1 MNRLNIQTDCLAGV
15 LSRRMLPLCLL
26 LFAVLLGA
34 CSDMKD
40 DIGPLPEP
48 QPVAVGQ
55 TYFRFHISLA
65 EPGAPTTRA
74 EETGESVG
82 SDHENAIR
90 SFYVFIFDG
99 NYGYVTDI
107 NLTGKVENN
116 TEYLYSTDNLVLK
129 SGTHYMVAFA
139 NLTPEQYEKVKAMGK
154 NFSTLPPEELDSY
167 KYMWMIIGSG
177 PSVMGMSRFYDVI
190 NYFARD
196 SYGRQSLLEE
206 APDGCIQMQAIG
218 TDNASSSS
226 FDLSEVHSKDNPL
239 DVHFELT
246 RSVAKVHL
254 LYADTETSG
263 GVDFLKT
270 YKKADETGVTNINGG
285 IGFIRADSVYYTV
298 NSLNR
303 EIYLIPKEAEPSKYS
318 KLWYE
323 DPNMDLTSVMQKVD
337 AKTYRYDQGKLDAE
351 FVYTPPQ
358 DYSKL
363 TNAQFY
369 QHFERAEKLD
379 DAKLKRTKSRQGGGY
394 VKGVYALPNGYAKP
408 TPDQTDGNNLLA
420 NNRVN
425 PVRSITHLQV
435 AARLMP
441 RELYV
446 DRATWTSVTDGKN
459 TNLTDEERDFV
470 EELFRLST
478 TKDGYFYESVFMSDR
493 GVRLAAGSAKAN
505 FELDCVHIDFGQR
518 FQVAG
523 ETTVVPNTTDTEV
536 DLYRKIE
543 RFLALCL
550 KVQGAYR
557 NPGTEWQA
565 NFFTPGT
572 YWTVPLPYTD
582 PVTGKQETK
591 YYFITERMA
600 RTPGTLTG
608 VRNKIVPHVGGWCYF
623 FSYIE
628 DYNVKNSED
637 ITHYSDPNMGYV
649 NSQLLRN
656 TYYLPQLHRITVPGN
671 GDDGGTY
678 IEVNTFSIPWVDAG
692 EGKTFLD

>member
-1 MNRLNIQTDCLAGV
+1 MNRLNIQTDRLAGV
-15 LSRRMLPLCLL
+15 FSRRMLPLCLL

-55 TYFRFHISLA
+55 TCFRFHISLA

-99 NYGYVTDI
+99 NYGYVADI

-116 TEYLYSTDNLVLK
+116 TEYLYSADNLTLK

-139 NLTPEQYEKVKAMGK
+139 NLPEALYDKVKNLA
-154 NFSTLPPEELDSY
+154 SDPEHFLY
-167 KYMWMIIGSG
+167 IPVNVGSG

-206 APDGCIQMQAIG
+206 APDGCIQMQGIG
-218 TDNASSSS
+218 KNNSGSSS

-303 EIYLIPKEAEPSKYS
+303 KIYLIPKEAAPDKYP

-323 DPNMDLTSVMQKVD
+323 DPNMDLTSVMQQVD
-337 AKTYRYDQGKLDAE
+337 AKTYRYDQSELDAE

-408 TPDQTDGNNLLA
+408 TVEQTDGNNLLA

-459 TNLTDEERDFV
+459 TNLTDEERDLV

-478 TKDGYFYESVFMSDR
+478 TKDGYFYEDVFMSDR

-536 DLYRKIE
+536 DLYQKIE

-628 DYNVKNSED
+628 DYNVKNPED

>member
-1 MNRLNIQTDCLAGV
+1 MNRLNIQTDRLAGV
-15 LSRRMLPLCLL
+15 FSRRMLPLCLL

-48 QPVAVGQ
+48 QPVTVGQ
-55 TYFRFHISLA
+55 TCFRFHISLA

-139 NLTPEQYEKVKAMGK
+139 NLPEALYDKVKNLA
-154 NFSTLPPEELDSY
+154 SDPEHFLY
-167 KYMWMIIGSG
+167 IPVNVGSG

-206 APDGCIQMQAIG
+206 APDGCIQMQGIG
-218 TDNASSSS
+218 KNNSGSSS

-239 DVHFELT
+239 DVRFELT

-285 IGFIRADSVYYTV
+285 IGFIRADSLFYTV

-303 EIYLIPKEAEPSKYS
+303 EIYLIPKEAAPDKYP

-323 DPNMDLTSVMQKVD
+323 DPNMDLTSVMQQVD

-363 TNAQFY
+363 TDAQFY

-379 DAKLKRTKSRQGGGY
+379 DAKLRRTNSRQGGGY

-408 TPDQTDGNNLLA
+408 TVEQTDGNNLLA

-470 EELFRLST
+470 EELFRQST
-478 TKDGYFYESVFMSDR
+478 TKDGYFYEDVFMSDR
-493 GVRLAAGSAKAN
+493 GVRLAKGNAKAN

-628 DYNVKNSED
+628 DYNVKNPED

>member
-139 NLTPEQYEKVKAMGK
+139 NLPEALYDKVKNLA
-154 NFSTLPPEELDSY
+154 SDPEHFLY
-167 KYMWMIIGSG
+167 IPVNVGSG

-206 APDGCIQMQAIG
+206 APDGCIQMQGIG
-218 TDNASSSS
+218 KNNSGSSS

-239 DVHFELT
+239 DVRFELT

-254 LYADTETSG
+254 LYTDTETSG

-285 IGFIRADSVYYTV
+285 IGFIRADSLFYTV

-303 EIYLIPKEAEPSKYS
+303 EIYLIPKEAAPDKYP

-323 DPNMDLTSVMQKVD
+323 DPNMDLTSVMQQVD

-363 TNAQFY
+363 TDAQFY

-379 DAKLKRTKSRQGGGY
+379 DAKLKRTNSRQGGGY

-408 TPDQTDGNNLLA
+408 TVEQTDGNNLLA

-459 TNLTDEERDFV
+459 TNLADEERDFV

-478 TKDGYFYESVFMSDR
+478 TKDGYFYEDVFMSDR

-628 DYNVKNSED
+628 DYNVKNPED

-656 TYYLPQLHRITVPGN
+656 TYYLPQLNRITVPGN

>member
-139 NLTPEQYEKVKAMGK
+139 NLPEALYDKVKNLA
-154 NFSTLPPEELDSY
+154 SDPEHFLY
-167 KYMWMIIGSG
+167 IPVNVGSG

-206 APDGCIQMQAIG
+206 APDGCIQMQGIG
-218 TDNASSSS
+218 KNNSGSSS

-239 DVHFELT
+239 DVRFELT

-254 LYADTETSG
+254 LYTDTETSG

-285 IGFIRADSVYYTV
+285 IGFIRADSLFYTV

-303 EIYLIPKEAEPSKYS
+303 EIYLIPKEAAPDKYP

-323 DPNMDLTSVMQKVD
+323 DPNMDLTSVMQEVD

-363 TNAQFY
+363 TDAQFY

-379 DAKLKRTKSRQGGGY
+379 DAKLRRTNSRQGGGY

-408 TPDQTDGNNLLA
+408 TVEQTDGNNLLA

-505 FELDCVHIDFGQR
+505 FELDCVYIDFGQR

-623 FSYIE
+623 FSYIQ
-628 DYNVKNSED
+628 DYNVKNPED

-656 TYYLPQLHRITVPGN
+656 TYYLPQLNRITVPGN

>member
-1 MNRLNIQTDCLAGV
+1 MNRLNIQTDRLAGV
-15 LSRRMLPLCLL
+15 FSRRMLPLCLL

-48 QPVAVGQ
+48 QPVTVGQ
-55 TYFRFHISLA
+55 TCFRFHISLA

-74 EETGESVG
+74 EEPGESVG

-90 SFYVFIFDG
+90 SFYVFIFDE

-139 NLTPEQYEKVKAMGK
+139 NLPEALYDKVKNLA
-154 NFSTLPPEELDSY
+154 SDPEHFLY
-167 KYMWMIIGSG
+167 IPVNVGSG

-206 APDGCIQMQAIG
+206 ASDGCIQMQAVG
-218 TDNASSSS
+218 TDNADSKL

-303 EIYLIPKEAEPSKYS
+303 KIYLIPKEAEPSKYS

-337 AKTYRYDQGKLDAE
+337 AKTYRYDQSELDAE

-363 TNAQFY
+363 TDAQFY

-459 TNLTDEERDFV
+459 TNLTGEERKFV
-470 EELFRLST
+470 EELFRGA
-478 TKDGYFYESVFMSDR
+478 TKQDGYYNEDVFMSDR
-493 GVRLAAGSAKAN
+493 GVRLPVDGAKKN
-505 FELDCVHIDFGQR
+505 FELDCVHIDFGHR

-536 DLYRKIE
+536 DLYQKIE

-678 IEVNTFSIPWVDAG
+678 IEVNTFSIPWGDAG

>member
-139 NLTPEQYEKVKAMGK
+139 NLPEALYDKVKNLA
-154 NFSTLPPEELDSY
+154 SDPEHFLY
-167 KYMWMIIGSG
+167 IPVNVGSG

-206 APDGCIQMQAIG
+206 APDGCIQMQGIG
-218 TDNASSSS
+218 KNNSGSSS

-303 EIYLIPKEAEPSKYS
+303 KIYLIPKEAAPDKYP

-323 DPNMDLTSVMQKVD
+323 DPNMDLTSVMQQVD

-363 TNAQFY
+363 TDAQFY

-379 DAKLKRTKSRQGGGY
+379 DAKLKRTNSRQGGGY

-408 TPDQTDGNNLLA
+408 TVEQTDGNNLLA

-459 TNLTDEERDFV
+459 TDLTDEERKFV
-470 EELFRLST
+470 EELFRGA
-478 TKDGYFYESVFMSDR
+478 TKQDGYYNEDVFMSDR
-493 GVRLAAGSAKAN
+493 GVRLAADSAKAN

-628 DYNVKNSED
+628 DYNVKNPED

-678 IEVNTFSIPWVDAG
+678 IEVNTFSIPWVDTG

>member
-1 MNRLNIQTDCLAGV
+1 MNRLNIQTDRLAGV
-15 LSRRMLPLCLL
+15 FSRRMLPLCLL

-48 QPVAVGQ
+48 QPVTVGQ
-55 TYFRFHISLA
+55 TCFRFHISLA

-90 SFYVFIFDG
+90 SFYVFIFDQD
-99 NYGYVTDI
+99 NRYVADI

-139 NLTPEQYEKVKAMGK
+139 NLPEALYDKVKNLA
-154 NFSTLPPEELDSY
+154 SDPEHFLY
-167 KYMWMIIGSG
+167 IPVNVGSG

-206 APDGCIQMQAIG
+206 APDGCIQMQGIG
-218 TDNASSSS
+218 KNNSGSSS

-239 DVHFELT
+239 DVRFELT

-254 LYADTETSG
+254 LYTDTETSG

-323 DPNMDLTSVMQKVD
+323 DPNMDLTSVMQQVD

-363 TNAQFY
+363 TDAQFY

-379 DAKLKRTKSRQGGGY
+379 DAKLRRTNSRQGGGY

-408 TPDQTDGNNLLA
+408 TVEQTDGNNLLA

-628 DYNVKNSED
+628 DYNVKNPED

>member
-48 QPVAVGQ
+48 QSVAVGQ
-55 TYFRFHISLA
+55 TCFRFHISLA

-139 NLTPEQYEKVKAMGK
+139 NLPEALYDKVKNLA
-154 NFSTLPPEELDSY
+154 SDPEHFLY
-167 KYMWMIIGSG
+167 IPVNVGSG

-206 APDGCIQMQAIG
+206 APDGCIQMQGIG
-218 TDNASSSS
+218 KNNSGSSS

-239 DVHFELT
+239 DVRFELT

-254 LYADTETSG
+254 LYTDTETSG

-285 IGFIRADSVYYTV
+285 IGFIRADSLFYTV

-303 EIYLIPKEAEPSKYS
+303 EIYLIPKEAAPDKYP

-323 DPNMDLTSVMQKVD
+323 DPNMDLTSVMQQVD

-363 TNAQFY
+363 TDAQFY

-379 DAKLKRTKSRQGGGY
+379 DAKLRRTNCRQGGGY

-408 TPDQTDGNNLLA
+408 TVEQTDGNNLLA

-505 FELDCVHIDFGQR
+505 FELDCVYIDFGQR

-628 DYNVKNSED
+628 DYNVQNPED

>member
-139 NLTPEQYEKVKAMGK
+139 NLPEALYDKVKNLA
-154 NFSTLPPEELDSY
+154 SDPEHFLY
-167 KYMWMIIGSG
+167 IPVNVGSG

-206 APDGCIQMQAIG
+206 APDGCIQMQGIG
-218 TDNASSSS
+218 KNNSGSSS

-239 DVHFELT
+239 DVRFELT

-254 LYADTETSG
+254 LYTDTETSG

-285 IGFIRADSVYYTV
+285 IGFIRADSLFYTV

-303 EIYLIPKEAEPSKYS
+303 EIYLIPKEAAPDKYP

-323 DPNMDLTSVMQKVD
+323 DPNMDLTSVMQQVD

-363 TNAQFY
+363 TDAQFY

-379 DAKLKRTKSRQGGGY
+379 DAKLRRTNSRQGGGY

-408 TPDQTDGNNLLA
+408 TVEQTDGNNLLA

-505 FELDCVHIDFGQR
+505 FELDCVYIDFGQR

-656 TYYLPQLHRITVPGN
+656 TYYLPQLNRITVPGN

>member
-139 NLTPEQYEKVKAMGK
+139 NLPEALYDKVKNLA
-154 NFSTLPPEELDSY
+154 SDPEHFLY
-167 KYMWMIIGSG
+167 IPVNVGSG

-206 APDGCIQMQAIG
+206 APDGCIQMQGIG
-218 TDNASSSS
+218 KNNSGSSS

-239 DVHFELT
+239 DVRFELT

-254 LYADTETSG
+254 LYTDTETSG

-285 IGFIRADSVYYTV
+285 IGFIRADSLFYTV

-303 EIYLIPKEAEPSKYS
+303 EIYLIPKEAAPDKYP

-323 DPNMDLTSVMQKVD
+323 DPNMDLTSVMQQVD

-363 TNAQFY
+363 TDAQFY

-379 DAKLKRTKSRQGGGY
+379 DAKLRRTNSRQGGGY

-408 TPDQTDGNNLLA
+408 TVEQTDGNNLLA

-505 FELDCVHIDFGQR
+505 FELDCVYIDFGQR

-623 FSYIE
+623 FSYIQ
-628 DYNVKNSED
+628 DYNVKNPED

>member
-1 MNRLNIQTDCLAGV
+1 MNRLNIQTDRLAGV

-99 NYGYVTDI
+99 NYGYVADI

-116 TEYLYSTDNLVLK
+116 TEYLYSADNLVLK

-139 NLTPEQYEKVKAMGK
+139 NLPEALYDKVKNLA
-154 NFSTLPPEELDSY
+154 SDPEHFLY
-167 KYMWMIIGSG
+167 IPVNVGSG

-206 APDGCIQMQAIG
+206 APDGCIQMQGIG
-218 TDNASSSS
+218 KNNSGSSS

-239 DVHFELT
+239 DVRFELT

-254 LYADTETSG
+254 LYTDTETSG

-285 IGFIRADSVYYTV
+285 IGFIRADSLFYTV

-303 EIYLIPKEAEPSKYS
+303 EIYLIPKEAAPDKYP

-323 DPNMDLTSVMQKVD
+323 DPNMDLTSVMQQVD
-337 AKTYRYDQGKLDAE
+337 AKTYRYDQGKLDAK

-363 TNAQFY
+363 TDAQFY

-379 DAKLKRTKSRQGGGY
+379 DAKLRRTNSRQGGGY

-408 TPDQTDGNNLLA
+408 TVEQTDGNNLLA

-459 TNLTDEERDFV
+459 TNLTEEERDFV

-505 FELDCVHIDFGQR
+505 FELDCVYIDFGQR

-623 FSYIE
+623 FSYIQ
-628 DYNVKNSED
+628 DYNVKNPED

-656 TYYLPQLHRITVPGN
+656 TYYLPQLNRITVPGN

>member
-139 NLTPEQYEKVKAMGK
+139 NLPEALYDKVKNLARD
-154 NFSTLPPEELDSY
+154 PEHFLY
-167 KYMWMIIGSG
+167 IPVNVGSG

-206 APDGCIQMQAIG
+206 APDGCIQMQGIG
-218 TDNASSSS
+218 KNNSGSSS

-239 DVHFELT
+239 DVRFELT

-254 LYADTETSG
+254 LYTDTETSG

-303 EIYLIPKEAEPSKYS
+303 EIYLIPKEAVPDKYP

-363 TNAQFY
+363 TDAQFY

-379 DAKLKRTKSRQGGGY
+379 DAKLKRTNSRQGGGY

-408 TPDQTDGNNLLA
+408 TVEQTDGNNLLA

-459 TNLTDEERDFV
+459 TDLTDEERKFV
-470 EELFRLST
+470 EELFRGA
-478 TKDGYFYESVFMSDR
+478 TKQDGYYNEDVFMSDR
-493 GVRLAAGSAKAN
+493 GVRLPAGSAKTN

-628 DYNVKNSED
+628 DYNVKNPED

-678 IEVNTFSIPWVDAG
+678 IEVNTFSIPWGDAG

>member
-48 QPVAVGQ
+48 QPVTVGQ
-55 TYFRFHISLA
+55 TCFRFHISLA

-139 NLTPEQYEKVKAMGK
+139 NLPEALYDKVKNLA
-154 NFSTLPPEELDSY
+154 SDPEHFLY
-167 KYMWMIIGSG
+167 IPVNVGSG

-206 APDGCIQMQAIG
+206 APDGCIQMQGIG
-218 TDNASSSS
+218 KNNSGSSS

-239 DVHFELT
+239 DVRFELT

-254 LYADTETSG
+254 LYTDTETSG

-285 IGFIRADSVYYTV
+285 IGFIRADSLFYTV

-303 EIYLIPKEAEPSKYS
+303 EIYLIPKEAAPDKYP

-323 DPNMDLTSVMQKVD
+323 DPNMDLTSVMQQVD

-363 TNAQFY
+363 TDAQFY

-379 DAKLKRTKSRQGGGY
+379 DAKLRRTNSRQGGGY

-408 TPDQTDGNNLLA
+408 TVEQTDGNNLLA

-656 TYYLPQLHRITVPGN
+656 TYYLPQLNRITVPGN

>member
-1 MNRLNIQTDCLAGV
+1 MNRLNIQTDRLAGV

-48 QPVAVGQ
+48 QPVTVGQ
-55 TYFRFHISLA
+55 TCFRFHISLA

-90 SFYVFIFDG
+90 SFYVFIFDE
-99 NYGYVTDI
+99 NYGYVADI

-116 TEYLYSTDNLVLK
+116 TEYLYSADNLVLK

-139 NLTPEQYEKVKAMGK
+139 NLPEALYDKVKNLA
-154 NFSTLPPEELDSY
+154 SDPEHFLY
-167 KYMWMIIGSG
+167 IPVNVGSG

-206 APDGCIQMQAIG
+206 APDGCIQMQAVG
-218 TDNASSSS
+218 TDNADSKL

-459 TNLTDEERDFV
+459 TDLTGEERKFV
-470 EELFRLST
+470 EELFRGA
-478 TKDGYFYESVFMSDR
+478 TKQDGYYNEDVFMSDR
-493 GVRLAAGSAKAN
+493 GVRLAVNDAKKN

-523 ETTVVPNTTDTEV
+523 ETTVVPNTTDTEP

-623 FSYIE
+623 FSYIQ

-678 IEVNTFSIPWVDAG
+678 IEVNTFSIPWGDAG

>member
-139 NLTPEQYEKVKAMGK
+139 NLPEALYDKVKNLA
-154 NFSTLPPEELDSY
+154 SDPEHFLY
-167 KYMWMIIGSG
+167 IPVNVGSG

-206 APDGCIQMQAIG
+206 APDGCIQMQGIG
-218 TDNASSSS
+218 KNNSGSSS

-239 DVHFELT
+239 DVRFELT

-254 LYADTETSG
+254 LYTDTETSG

-285 IGFIRADSVYYTV
+285 IGFIRADSLFYTV

-303 EIYLIPKEAEPSKYS
+303 EIYLIPKEAAPDKYP

-323 DPNMDLTSVMQKVD
+323 DPNMDLTSVMQEVD

-363 TNAQFY
+363 TDAQFY

-379 DAKLKRTKSRQGGGY
+379 DAKLKRTNSRQGGGY

-420 NNRVN
+420 NNRIN

-478 TKDGYFYESVFMSDR
+478 TKDGYFYEDVFMSDR

-536 DLYRKIE
+536 DLYQKIE

-623 FSYIE
+623 FSYIQ

-637 ITHYSDPNMGYV
+637 ITNYKDLNMGYV

>member
-1 MNRLNIQTDCLAGV
+1 MQGI
-15 LSRRMLPLCLL
+15 
-26 LFAVLLGA
+26 
-34 CSDMKD
+34 
-40 DIGPLPEP
+40 
-48 QPVAVGQ
+48 
-55 TYFRFHISLA
+55 
-65 EPGAPTTRA
+65 
-74 EETGESVG
+74 
-82 SDHENAIR
+82 
-90 SFYVFIFDG
+90 
-99 NYGYVTDI
+99 
-107 NLTGKVENN
+107 
-116 TEYLYSTDNLVLK
+116 
-129 SGTHYMVAFA
+129 
-139 NLTPEQYEKVKAMGK
+139 GK
-154 NFSTLPPEELDSY
+154 NN
-167 KYMWMIIGSG
+167 SG
-177 PSVMGMSRFYDVI
+177 
-190 NYFARD
+190 
-196 SYGRQSLLEE
+196 
-206 APDGCIQMQAIG
+206 
-218 TDNASSSS
+218 SSS

-285 IGFIRADSVYYTV
+285 IGFIRADSVFYTV

-303 EIYLIPKEAEPSKYS
+303 ETYLIPKEAEQNKYS

-323 DPNMDLTSVMQKVD
+323 DPNMDLTSVMQQVD

-363 TNAQFY
+363 TDAQFY

-379 DAKLKRTKSRQGGGY
+379 DAKLKRTNSRQGGGY

-408 TPDQTDGNNLLA
+408 TPDQTAGNNLLA
-420 NNRVN
+420 NNRIN

-446 DRATWTSVTDGKN
+446 DRATWTSVTSYKN
-459 TNLTDEERDFV
+459 TNLTNEERDFV
-470 EELFRLST
+470 EELFRPSSSA
-478 TKDGYFYESVFMSDR
+478 KDGYFYEDVFMSDR
-493 GVRLAAGSAKAN
+493 GVRLAAGNAKAN
-505 FELDCVHIDFGQR
+505 FELDCVHIDFGRR
-518 FQVAG
+518 FKVDG

-543 RFLALCL
+543 CFLALCL

-628 DYNVKNSED
+628 DYNVERSED
-637 ITHYSDPNMGYV
+637 ITYNKDPNMGYV

>member
-1 MNRLNIQTDCLAGV
+1 MNRLNIQTDRLAGV
-15 LSRRMLPLCLL
+15 FSRRMLPLCLL

-48 QPVAVGQ
+48 QPVTVGQ
-55 TYFRFHISLA
+55 TCFRFHISLA

-74 EETGESVG
+74 EEPGESVG

-90 SFYVFIFDG
+90 SFYVFIFDE

-139 NLTPEQYEKVKAMGK
+139 NLPEALYDKVKNLA
-154 NFSTLPPEELDSY
+154 SDPEHFLY
-167 KYMWMIIGSG
+167 IPVNVGSG

-206 APDGCIQMQAIG
+206 ASDGCIQMQAVG
-218 TDNASSSS
+218 TDNADSKL

-303 EIYLIPKEAEPSKYS
+303 KIYLIPKEAEPSKYS

-337 AKTYRYDQGKLDAE
+337 AKTYRYDQSELDAE

-363 TNAQFY
+363 TDAQFY

-394 VKGVYALPNGYAKP
+394 VKGV
-408 TPDQTDGNNLLA
+408 
-420 NNRVN
+420 
-425 PVRSITHLQV
+425 
-435 AARLMP
+435 
-441 RELYV
+441 
-446 DRATWTSVTDGKN
+446 
-459 TNLTDEERDFV
+459 
-470 EELFRLST
+470 
-478 TKDGYFYESVFMSDR
+478 
-493 GVRLAAGSAKAN
+493 
-505 FELDCVHIDFGQR
+505 
-518 FQVAG
+518 
-523 ETTVVPNTTDTEV
+523 
-536 DLYRKIE
+536 
-543 RFLALCL
+543 
-550 KVQGAYR
+550 
-557 NPGTEWQA
+557 
-565 NFFTPGT
+565 
-572 YWTVPLPYTD
+572 
-582 PVTGKQETK
+582 
-591 YYFITERMA
+591 
-600 RTPGTLTG
+600 
-608 VRNKIVPHVGGWCYF
+608 
-623 FSYIE
+623 
-628 DYNVKNSED
+628 
-637 ITHYSDPNMGYV
+637 
-649 NSQLLRN
+649 
-656 TYYLPQLHRITVPGN
+656 
-671 GDDGGTY
+671 
-678 IEVNTFSIPWVDAG
+678 
-692 EGKTFLD
+692 

>member
-1 MNRLNIQTDCLAGV
+1 MNRLNIQTDRLAGV
-15 LSRRMLPLCLL
+15 FSRRMLPLCLL

-48 QPVAVGQ
+48 QPVTVGQ
-55 TYFRFHISLA
+55 TCFRFHISLA

-90 SFYVFIFDG
+90 SFYVFIFDQD
-99 NYGYVTDI
+99 NRYVADI

-116 TEYLYSTDNLVLK
+116 TEYLYSADNLVLK

-139 NLTPEQYEKVKAMGK
+139 NLPEALYDKVKNLA
-154 NFSTLPPEELDSY
+154 SDPEHFLY
-167 KYMWMIIGSG
+167 IPVNVGSG

-206 APDGCIQMQAIG
+206 APDGCIQMQGIG
-218 TDNASSSS
+218 KNNSGSSS

-303 EIYLIPKEAEPSKYS
+303 KIYLIPKEAAPDKYP

-323 DPNMDLTSVMQKVD
+323 DPNMDLTSVMQQVD

-363 TNAQFY
+363 TDAQFY

-379 DAKLKRTKSRQGGGY
+379 DAKLRRTNSRQGGGY

-408 TPDQTDGNNLLA
+408 TVEQTDGNNLLA
-420 NNRVN
+420 NNRIN

-446 DRATWTSVTDGKN
+446 DRATWTSVTDHKN

-470 EELFRLST
+470 EELFRQST
-478 TKDGYFYESVFMSDR
+478 TKDGYFYEDVFMSDR

>member
-1 MNRLNIQTDCLAGV
+1 MSRLNIQTDRLAGV
-15 LSRRMLPLCLL
+15 FSRRMLPLCLL

-48 QPVAVGQ
+48 QPVTVGQ
-55 TYFRFHISLA
+55 TCFRFHISLA

-74 EETGESVG
+74 EEPGESVG

-90 SFYVFIFDG
+90 SFYVFIFDE

-139 NLTPEQYEKVKAMGK
+139 NLPEALYDKVKNLA
-154 NFSTLPPEELDSY
+154 SDPEHFLY
-167 KYMWMIIGSG
+167 IPVNVGSG

-206 APDGCIQMQAIG
+206 ASDGCIQMQAVG
-218 TDNASSSS
+218 TDNADSKL

-303 EIYLIPKEAEPSKYS
+303 KIYLIPKEAEPSKYS

-337 AKTYRYDQGKLDAE
+337 AKTYRYDQSELDAE

-363 TNAQFY
+363 TDAQFY

-459 TNLTDEERDFV
+459 TNLTGEERKFV
-470 EELFRLST
+470 EELFRGA
-478 TKDGYFYESVFMSDR
+478 TKQDGYYNEDVFMSDR
-493 GVRLAAGSAKAN
+493 GVRLPVDGAKKN
-505 FELDCVHIDFGQR
+505 FELDCVHIDFGHR

-536 DLYRKIE
+536 DLYQKIE

-678 IEVNTFSIPWVDAG
+678 IEVNTFSIPWGDAG

>member
-1 MNRLNIQTDCLAGV
+1 MNRLNIQTDRLAGV
-15 LSRRMLPLCLL
+15 FSRRMLPLCLL

-48 QPVAVGQ
+48 QPVTVGQ
-55 TYFRFHISLA
+55 TCFRFHISLA

-74 EETGESVG
+74 EEPGESVG

-90 SFYVFIFDG
+90 SFYVFIFDE

-139 NLTPEQYEKVKAMGK
+139 NLPEALYDKVKNLA
-154 NFSTLPPEELDSY
+154 SDPEHFLY
-167 KYMWMIIGSG
+167 IPVNVGSG

-206 APDGCIQMQAIG
+206 ASDGCIQMQAVG
-218 TDNASSSS
+218 TDNADSKL

-303 EIYLIPKEAEPSKYS
+303 KIYLIPKEAEPSKYS

-337 AKTYRYDQGKLDAE
+337 AKTYRYDQSELDAE

-363 TNAQFY
+363 TDAQFY

-459 TNLTDEERDFV
+459 TNLTGEERKFV
-470 EELFRLST
+470 EELFRGA
-478 TKDGYFYESVFMSDR
+478 TKQDGYYNEDVFMSDR
-493 GVRLAAGSAKAN
+493 GVRLPVDGAKKN
-505 FELDCVHIDFGQR
+505 FELDCVHIDFGHR

-536 DLYRKIE
+536 DLYQKIE

-600 RTPGTLTG
+600 RTLGTLTG

-678 IEVNTFSIPWVDAG
+678 IEVNTFSIPWGDAG

>member
-1 MNRLNIQTDCLAGV
+1 MNRLNIQTDRLAGV
-15 LSRRMLPLCLL
+15 FSRRMLPLCLL

-48 QPVAVGQ
+48 QPVTVGQ
-55 TYFRFHISLA
+55 TCFRFHISLA

-99 NYGYVTDI
+99 NYGYVADI

-139 NLTPEQYEKVKAMGK
+139 NLPEALYDKVKNLA
-154 NFSTLPPEELDSY
+154 SDPEHFLY
-167 KYMWMIIGSG
+167 IPVNVGSG

-206 APDGCIQMQAIG
+206 ASDGCIQMQAVG
-218 TDNASSSS
+218 TDNADSKL

-303 EIYLIPKEAEPSKYS
+303 KIYLIPKEAEPSKYS

-337 AKTYRYDQGKLDAE
+337 AKTYRYDQSELDAE

-363 TNAQFY
+363 TDAQFY

-459 TNLTDEERDFV
+459 TNLTGEERKFV
-470 EELFRLST
+470 EELFRGA
-478 TKDGYFYESVFMSDR
+478 TKQDGYYNEDVFMSDR
-493 GVRLAAGSAKAN
+493 GVRLPVDGAKKN
-505 FELDCVHIDFGQR
+505 FELDCVHIDFGHR

-536 DLYRKIE
+536 DLYQKIE

-678 IEVNTFSIPWVDAG
+678 IEVNTFSIPWGDAG

>member
-1 MNRLNIQTDCLAGV
+1 
-15 LSRRMLPLCLL
+15 
-26 LFAVLLGA
+26 
-34 CSDMKD
+34 
-40 DIGPLPEP
+40 
-48 QPVAVGQ
+48 
-55 TYFRFHISLA
+55 
-65 EPGAPTTRA
+65 
-74 EETGESVG
+74 
-82 SDHENAIR
+82 
-90 SFYVFIFDG
+90 
-99 NYGYVTDI
+99 
-107 NLTGKVENN
+107 
-116 TEYLYSTDNLVLK
+116 
-129 SGTHYMVAFA
+129 
-139 NLTPEQYEKVKAMGK
+139 
-154 NFSTLPPEELDSY
+154 
-167 KYMWMIIGSG
+167 
-177 PSVMGMSRFYDVI
+177 
-190 NYFARD
+190 
-196 SYGRQSLLEE
+196 
-206 APDGCIQMQAIG
+206 MQAIG

-254 LYADTETSG
+254 LYTDTETSG

-285 IGFIRADSVYYTV
+285 IGFIRADSLFYTV

-303 EIYLIPKEAEPSKYS
+303 EIYLIPKEAAPDKYP

-323 DPNMDLTSVMQKVD
+323 DPNMDLTSVMQQVD

-363 TNAQFY
+363 TDAQFY

-379 DAKLKRTKSRQGGGY
+379 DAKLRRTNSRQGGGY

-408 TPDQTDGNNLLA
+408 TVEQTDGNNLLA

-628 DYNVKNSED
+628 DYNVKNPED

-656 TYYLPQLHRITVPGN
+656 TYYLPQLNRITVPGN

>member
-1 MNRLNIQTDCLAGV
+1 MNRLNIQTDRLTGV
-15 LSRRMLPLCLL
+15 FSRRMLPLCLL

-48 QPVAVGQ
+48 QPVTVGQ
-55 TYFRFHISLA
+55 TCFRFHISLA

-90 SFYVFIFDG
+90 SFYVFIFDE

-116 TEYLYSTDNLVLK
+116 TEYLYSADNLTLK

-139 NLTPEQYEKVKAMGK
+139 NLPEALYDKVKNLA
-154 NFSTLPPEELDSY
+154 SDPEHFLY
-167 KYMWMIIGSG
+167 IPVNVGSG

-206 APDGCIQMQAIG
+206 APHGCIQMQGIG
-218 TDNASSSS
+218 KNNSGSYS

-303 EIYLIPKEAEPSKYS
+303 KIYLIPKEAEPSKYS

-337 AKTYRYDQGKLDAE
+337 AKTYRYDQSELDAE

-363 TNAQFY
+363 TDEQFY
-369 QHFERAEKLD
+369 KHFERAEKLD
-379 DAKLKRTKSRQGGGY
+379 DAKLKRTNSRQGGGY

-459 TNLTDEERDFV
+459 TDLTDEERKFV
-470 EELFRLST
+470 EELFRGA
-478 TKDGYFYESVFMSDR
+478 TKQDGYYNEDVFMSDR
-493 GVRLAAGSAKAN
+493 GVRLPVNGAKTN

-523 ETTVVPNTTDTEV
+523 KTTVVPNTTDTEV
-536 DLYRKIE
+536 DLYQKIE

>member
-139 NLTPEQYEKVKAMGK
+139 NLPEALYDKVKNLA
-154 NFSTLPPEELDSY
+154 SDPEHFLY
-167 KYMWMIIGSG
+167 IPVNVGSG

-206 APDGCIQMQAIG
+206 APDGCIQMQGIG
-218 TDNASSSS
+218 KNNSGSSS

-239 DVHFELT
+239 DVRFELT

-254 LYADTETSG
+254 LYTDTETSG

-270 YKKADETGVTNINGG
+270 YKKEDETGVTNINGG
-285 IGFIRADSVYYTV
+285 IGFIRADSLFYTV

-303 EIYLIPKEAEPSKYS
+303 EIYLIPKEAAPDKYP

-323 DPNMDLTSVMQKVD
+323 DPNMDLTSVMQQVD

-363 TNAQFY
+363 TDAQFY

-379 DAKLKRTKSRQGGGY
+379 DAKLRRTNSRQGGGY

-408 TPDQTDGNNLLA
+408 TVEQTDGNNLLA

>member
-40 DIGPLPEP
+40 DIDPLPEP
-48 QPVAVGQ
+48 QPVTVGQ
-55 TYFRFHISLA
+55 TCFRFHISLA

-74 EETGESVG
+74 EEPGESVG

-90 SFYVFIFDG
+90 SFYVFIFDE

-139 NLTPEQYEKVKAMGK
+139 NLPEALYDKVKNLA
-154 NFSTLPPEELDSY
+154 SDPEHFLY
-167 KYMWMIIGSG
+167 IPVNVGSG

-206 APDGCIQMQAIG
+206 ASDGCIQMQAVG
-218 TDNASSSS
+218 TDNADSKL

-303 EIYLIPKEAEPSKYS
+303 KIYLIPKEAEPSKYS

-337 AKTYRYDQGKLDAE
+337 AKTYRYDQSELDAE

-363 TNAQFY
+363 TDAQFY

-459 TNLTDEERDFV
+459 TNLTGEERKFV
-470 EELFRLST
+470 EELFRGA
-478 TKDGYFYESVFMSDR
+478 TKQDGYYNEDVFMSDR
-493 GVRLAAGSAKAN
+493 GVRLPVDGAKKN
-505 FELDCVHIDFGQR
+505 FELDCVHIDFGHR

-536 DLYRKIE
+536 DLYQKIE

-582 PVTGKQETK
+582 PVTRKQETK

-678 IEVNTFSIPWVDAG
+678 IEVNTFSIPWGDAG

>member
-139 NLTPEQYEKVKAMGK
+139 NLPEALYDKVKNLA
-154 NFSTLPPEELDSY
+154 SDPEHFLY
-167 KYMWMIIGSG
+167 IPVNVGSG

-206 APDGCIQMQAIG
+206 APDGCIQMQGIG
-218 TDNASSSS
+218 KNNSGSSS

-239 DVHFELT
+239 DVRFELT

-254 LYADTETSG
+254 LYTDTETSG

-285 IGFIRADSVYYTV
+285 IGFIRADSLFYTV

-303 EIYLIPKEAEPSKYS
+303 EIYLIPKEAAPDKYP

-323 DPNMDLTSVMQKVD
+323 DPNMDLTSVMQQVD

-363 TNAQFY
+363 NDAQFY

-379 DAKLKRTKSRQGGGY
+379 DAKLRRTNSRQGGGY

-408 TPDQTDGNNLLA
+408 TVEQTDGNNLLA
-420 NNRVN
+420 NNRIN

-628 DYNVKNSED
+628 DYNVKNPED

-656 TYYLPQLHRITVPGN
+656 TYYLPQLNRITVPGN

>member
-139 NLTPEQYEKVKAMGK
+139 NLPEALYDKVKNLA
-154 NFSTLPPEELDSY
+154 SDPEHFLY
-167 KYMWMIIGSG
+167 IPVNVGSG

-206 APDGCIQMQAIG
+206 APDGCIQMQGIG
-218 TDNASSSS
+218 KNNSGSSS

-239 DVHFELT
+239 DVRFELT

-254 LYADTETSG
+254 LYTDTETSG

-285 IGFIRADSVYYTV
+285 IGFIRADSLFYTV

-303 EIYLIPKEAEPSKYS
+303 EIYLIPKEAAPDKYP

-323 DPNMDLTSVMQKVD
+323 DPNMDLTSVMQQVD

-363 TNAQFY
+363 TDAQFY

-379 DAKLKRTKSRQGGGY
+379 DAKLRRTNSRQGGGY

-408 TPDQTDGNNLLA
+408 TVEQTDGNNLLA

-656 TYYLPQLHRITVPGN
+656 TYYLPQLNRITVPGN

>member
-1 MNRLNIQTDCLAGV
+1 MNRLNIQTDRLAGV
-15 LSRRMLPLCLL
+15 FSRRMLPLCLL

-48 QPVAVGQ
+48 QPVTVGQ
-55 TYFRFHISLA
+55 TCFRFHISLA

-139 NLTPEQYEKVKAMGK
+139 NLPEALYDKVKNLA
-154 NFSTLPPEELDSY
+154 SDPEHFLY
-167 KYMWMIIGSG
+167 IPVNVGSG

-206 APDGCIQMQAIG
+206 APDGCIQMQGIG
-218 TDNASSSS
+218 KNNSGSSS

-459 TNLTDEERDFV
+459 TNLTGEERKFV
-470 EELFRLST
+470 EELFRGA
-478 TKDGYFYESVFMSDR
+478 TKQDGYYNEDVFMSDR
-493 GVRLAAGSAKAN
+493 GVRLPVDGAKKN

-523 ETTVVPNTTDTEV
+523 VTTVVLNTTDTEV

-557 NPGTEWQA
+557 NSGTEWQA

-623 FSYIE
+623 FSYIQ

>member
-15 LSRRMLPLCLL
+15 FSQRMLPLCLL

-48 QPVAVGQ
+48 QPVTVGQ
-55 TYFRFHISLA
+55 TCFRFHISLA

-90 SFYVFIFDG
+90 SFYVFIFDQD
-99 NYGYVTDI
+99 NRYVTDI

-139 NLTPEQYEKVKAMGK
+139 NLPEALYDKVKNLA
-154 NFSTLPPEELDSY
+154 SDPEHFLY
-167 KYMWMIIGSG
+167 IPVNVGSG

-206 APDGCIQMQAIG
+206 APDGCIQMQGIG
-218 TDNASSSS
+218 KNNSGSSS

-303 EIYLIPKEAEPSKYS
+303 KIYLIPKEAAPDKYP

-323 DPNMDLTSVMQKVD
+323 DPNMDLTSVMQQVD
-337 AKTYRYDQGKLDAE
+337 AKTYRYDQGELDAE

-363 TNAQFY
+363 TDAQFY

-379 DAKLKRTKSRQGGGY
+379 DAKLKRTNSRQGGGY

-408 TPDQTDGNNLLA
+408 TVEQTDGNNLLA

-478 TKDGYFYESVFMSDR
+478 TKDGYFYEDVFMSDR

-628 DYNVKNSED
+628 DYNVKNPED

>member
-139 NLTPEQYEKVKAMGK
+139 NLPEALYDKVKNLA
-154 NFSTLPPEELDSY
+154 SDPEHFLY
-167 KYMWMIIGSG
+167 IPVNVGSG

-206 APDGCIQMQAIG
+206 APDGCIQMQGIG
-218 TDNASSSS
+218 KNNSGSSS

-239 DVHFELT
+239 DVRFELT

-254 LYADTETSG
+254 LYTDTETSG

-270 YKKADETGVTNINGG
+270 YKKEDETGVTNINGG
-285 IGFIRADSVYYTV
+285 IGFIRADSLFYTV

-303 EIYLIPKEAEPSKYS
+303 EIYLIPKEAAPDKYP

-323 DPNMDLTSVMQKVD
+323 DPNMDLTSVMQQVD

-363 TNAQFY
+363 TDVQFY

-379 DAKLKRTKSRQGGGY
+379 DAKLRRTNSRQGGGY

-408 TPDQTDGNNLLA
+408 TVEQTDGNNLLA

-478 TKDGYFYESVFMSDR
+478 TKDGYFYEDVFMSDR

-550 KVQGAYR
+550 KVQRAYR

-572 YWTVPLPYTD
+572 YWTVPLPYTE
-582 PVTGKQETK
+582 TGKQETK

-678 IEVNTFSIPWVDAG
+678 IEVNTFSIPWVDVG

>member
-15 LSRRMLPLCLL
+15 FNRRMLPLCLL

-139 NLTPEQYEKVKAMGK
+139 NLPEALYDKVKNLA
-154 NFSTLPPEELDSY
+154 SDPEHFLY
-167 KYMWMIIGSG
+167 IPVNVGSG

-206 APDGCIQMQAIG
+206 APDGCIQMQGIG
-218 TDNASSSS
+218 KNNSGSSS

-239 DVHFELT
+239 DVRFELT

-254 LYADTETSG
+254 LYTDTETSG

-285 IGFIRADSVYYTV
+285 IGFIRADSLFYTV

-303 EIYLIPKEAEPSKYS
+303 EIYLIPKEAAPDKYP

-323 DPNMDLTSVMQKVD
+323 DPNMDLTSVMQQVD

-363 TNAQFY
+363 TDAQFY

-379 DAKLKRTKSRQGGGY
+379 DAKLKRTNSRQGGGY

-408 TPDQTDGNNLLA
+408 TVEQTDGNNLLA

-478 TKDGYFYESVFMSDR
+478 TKDGYFYEDVFMSDR

-628 DYNVKNSED
+628 DYNVKNPED

-656 TYYLPQLHRITVPGN
+656 TYYLPQLNRITVPGN

>member
-1 MNRLNIQTDCLAGV
+1 MNRLNIQTDRLAGV
-15 LSRRMLPLCLL
+15 FSRRMLPLCLL

-48 QPVAVGQ
+48 QPVTVGQ
-55 TYFRFHISLA
+55 TCFRFHISLA

-90 SFYVFIFDG
+90 SFYVFIFDE
-99 NYGYVTDI
+99 NYGYVADI

-116 TEYLYSTDNLVLK
+116 TEYLYSADNLVLK

-139 NLTPEQYEKVKAMGK
+139 NLPEALYDKVKNLA
-154 NFSTLPPEELDSY
+154 SDPEHFLY
-167 KYMWMIIGSG
+167 IPVNVGSG

-206 APDGCIQMQAIG
+206 APDGCIQMQGIG
-218 TDNASSSS
+218 KNNSGSSS

-337 AKTYRYDQGKLDAE
+337 AKTYRYNQGKLDAE

-363 TNAQFY
+363 TNEQFY

-459 TNLTDEERDFV
+459 TDLTDEERKFV
-470 EELFRLST
+470 EELFRGA
-478 TKDGYFYESVFMSDR
+478 TKQDGYYNEDVFMSDR
-493 GVRLAAGSAKAN
+493 GVRLAKGNAKAN

-523 ETTVVPNTTDTEV
+523 KTTVVPNTTDTEP

-623 FSYIE
+623 FSYIQ

-678 IEVNTFSIPWVDAG
+678 IEVNTFSIPWGDAG

>member
-1 MNRLNIQTDCLAGV
+1 MNRLNIQTDRLAGV

-139 NLTPEQYEKVKAMGK
+139 NLPEALYDKVKNLA
-154 NFSTLPPEELDSY
+154 SDPEHFLY
-167 KYMWMIIGSG
+167 IPVNVGSG

-206 APDGCIQMQAIG
+206 APDGCIQMQGIG
-218 TDNASSSS
+218 KNNSGSSS

-239 DVHFELT
+239 DVRFELT

-254 LYADTETSG
+254 LYTDTETSG

-285 IGFIRADSVYYTV
+285 IGFIRADSLFYTV

-303 EIYLIPKEAEPSKYS
+303 EIYLIPKEAAPDKYP

-323 DPNMDLTSVMQKVD
+323 DPNMDLTSVMQQVD

-363 TNAQFY
+363 TDAQFY

-379 DAKLKRTKSRQGGGY
+379 DAKLRRTNSRQGGGY

-408 TPDQTDGNNLLA
+408 TVEQTDGNNLLA

-505 FELDCVHIDFGQR
+505 FELDCVYIDFGQR

-628 DYNVKNSED
+628 DYNVQNPED

>member
-139 NLTPEQYEKVKAMGK
+139 NLPEALYDKVKNLA
-154 NFSTLPPEELDSY
+154 SDPEHFLY
-167 KYMWMIIGSG
+167 IPVNVGSG

-196 SYGRQSLLEE
+196 SYGRQLLLEE
-206 APDGCIQMQAIG
+206 APDGCIQMQGIG
-218 TDNASSSS
+218 KNNSGSSS
-226 FDLSEVHSKDNPL
+226 FDLSEAHSKDNPL
-239 DVHFELT
+239 DVRFELT

-254 LYADTETSG
+254 LYTDTETSG

-285 IGFIRADSVYYTV
+285 IGFIRADSLFYTV

-303 EIYLIPKEAEPSKYS
+303 EIYLIPKEAAPDKYP

-323 DPNMDLTSVMQKVD
+323 DPNMDLTSVMQQVD

-363 TNAQFY
+363 TDAQFY

-379 DAKLKRTKSRQGGGY
+379 DAKLRRTNSRQGGGY

-408 TPDQTDGNNLLA
+408 TVEQTDGNNLLA

-446 DRATWTSVTDGKN
+446 DRATWTFVTDGKN

-505 FELDCVHIDFGQR
+505 FELDCVYIDFGQR

-628 DYNVKNSED
+628 DYNVQNPED

>member
-139 NLTPEQYEKVKAMGK
+139 NLPEALYDKVKNLA
-154 NFSTLPPEELDSY
+154 SDPEHFLY
-167 KYMWMIIGSG
+167 IPVNVGSG

-206 APDGCIQMQAIG
+206 APDGCIQMQGIG
-218 TDNASSSS
+218 KNNSGSSS

-239 DVHFELT
+239 DVRFELT

-254 LYADTETSG
+254 LYTDTETSG

-285 IGFIRADSVYYTV
+285 IGFIRADSLFYTV

-303 EIYLIPKEAEPSKYS
+303 EIYLIPKEAAPDKYP

-323 DPNMDLTSVMQKVD
+323 DPNMDLTSVMQQVD

-363 TNAQFY
+363 TDAQFY

-379 DAKLKRTKSRQGGGY
+379 DAKLRRTNSRQGGGY

-408 TPDQTDGNNLLA
+408 TVEQTDGNNLLA

-505 FELDCVHIDFGQR
+505 FELDCVYIDFGQR

-623 FSYIE
+623 FSYIQ
-628 DYNVKNSED
+628 DYNVKNPED

-656 TYYLPQLHRITVPGN
+656 TYYLPQLNRITVPGN